1 MRDLGLV
8 SFDEPMLRL
17 FNQGIILGD
26 DNEKMSKSRGN
37 FVDPD
42 PLIERYGADTLRCFL
57 MFIGPW
63 DQGGP
68 WNSRGIDGV
77 ARFLNRA
84 WAVATDTGTAGSRP
98 DAAGESALRRM
109 THRTIKRVGDD
120 LERFSFNTAI
130 SAMMELVNEMM
141 RMREAG
147 SSGDPTWHEASCAL
161 ALLLAPF
168 APYQAEELWARLG
181 GPFSVHLQPWPTFDP
196 ALLEESEVEI
206 VVQVNGKI
214 RDRVLVAAGANEE
227 TVKAQALQSERVR
240 ASFDGKTVQKVVVVP
255 GKLVNIVVR

>member
-1 MRDLGLV
+1 
-8 SFDEPMLRL
+8 
-17 FNQGIILGD
+17 
-26 DNEKMSKSRGN
+26 
-37 FVDPD
+37 
-42 PLIERYGADTLRCFL
+42 
-57 MFIGPW
+57 
-63 DQGGP
+63 
-68 WNSRGIDGV
+68 
-77 ARFLNRA
+77 
-84 WAVATDTGTAGSRP
+84 
-98 DAAGESALRRM
+98 
-109 THRTIKRVGDD
+109 
-120 LERFSFNTAI
+120 
-130 SAMMELVNEMM
+130 MM

-147 SSGDPTWHEASCAL
+147 SSGGPAWHEASCAL